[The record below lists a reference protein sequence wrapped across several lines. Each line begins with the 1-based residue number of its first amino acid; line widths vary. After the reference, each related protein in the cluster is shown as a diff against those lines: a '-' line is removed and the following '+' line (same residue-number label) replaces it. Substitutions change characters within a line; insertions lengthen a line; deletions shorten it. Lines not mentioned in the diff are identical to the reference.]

1 MGLWGGRLL
10 GGLVGGPLPESR
22 RDSCRAGSPDRPAA
36 AQAVFATWELLE
48 AILSSL
54 TMRELL
60 LLQRV
65 SVAFRDVIR
74 DSTPIQQKLFL
85 RPVAT
90 ETTASGEETVPN
102 PLLMQIFPPFFGD
115 HTFHPRPVNPLPY
128 KPIVESEMYTWLRA
142 VPGRGLLGGTAN
154 SRRCKEEALNRSG
167 ASWRSMLVSQPPPR
181 RLKYNNRAR
190 HIERLVVISRDEPV
204 RMGAIY
210 DLAYYSLWRT
220 GAVRVDWQFYA
231 QPFDERGL
239 PLLHEKFGLETTP
252 GAAGY
257 LDICVVENKGCQSAT
272 AVPHPTHL
280 APKWNEGSLTRL
292 EAPRCQH
299 LRSDDYDRDAMADG
313 VLREGA
319 GITDAERIITINS
332 SYLRLFLAAS
342 LTSELVRDETLQI

>member
-10 GGLVGGPLPESR
+10 GGFVGGPLPESR

-90 ETTASGEETVPN
+90 KTTASGEETVPN
-102 PLLMQIFPPFFGD
+102 PLLMQIFPP
-115 HTFHPRPVNPLPY
+115 
-128 KPIVESEMYTWLRA
+128 
-142 VPGRGLLGGTAN
+142 N